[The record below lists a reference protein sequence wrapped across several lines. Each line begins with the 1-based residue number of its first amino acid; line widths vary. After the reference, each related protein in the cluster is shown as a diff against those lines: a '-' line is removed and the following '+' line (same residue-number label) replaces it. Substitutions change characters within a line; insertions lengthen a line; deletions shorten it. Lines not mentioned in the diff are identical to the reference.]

1 MSETTELVS
10 QGQGTPRPRVEYH
23 HGRTPAA
30 WTGMTIA
37 MVGSIVATV
46 GFLMPFNWP
55 IIWVGLGLLV
65 GSALVGGIMRKMGY
79 GQE

>member
-1 MSETTELVS
+1 MSETTELATKAH
-10 QGQGTPRPRVEYH
+10 GTSRRRVEYH

-30 WTGMTIA
+30 WTGMTIS

-46 GFLMPFNWP
+46 GFLMPLNWP
-55 IIWVGLGLLV
+55 VIWAGVALLV
-65 GSALVGGIMRKMGY
+65 GGALVGGIMRKMGY